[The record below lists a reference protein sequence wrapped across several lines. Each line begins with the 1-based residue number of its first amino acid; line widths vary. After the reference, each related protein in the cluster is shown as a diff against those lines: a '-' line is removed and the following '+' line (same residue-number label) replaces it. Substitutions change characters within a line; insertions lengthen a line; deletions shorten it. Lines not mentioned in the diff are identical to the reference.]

1 MSFSLGRGQVL
12 QPGANCIKSEV
23 STLHRK
29 ESPLVDV
36 LRTLWPSP
44 IFLLPLKEPDLRN
57 STECARRKRHEYFSL
72 PASREENF
80 FYNLHEGFFLKNC
93 MYSWIQTKM
102 YCTREKE
109 CAARP
114 LSRSYAA
121 HLSVLRRQQHPPL
134 GSRGGRLQELL
145 NASSLNVRKWNI

>member
-109 CAARP
+109 RGTP
-114 LSRSYAA
+114 P
-121 HLSVLRRQQHPPL
+121 VPQLRRAPVRP
-134 GSRGGRLQELL
+134 EAAA
-145 NASSLNVRKWNI
+145 ASPSWEPRRQAAGASKCLIFKCT

>member
-80 FYNLHEGFFLKNC
+80 FYNLHEGFFF
-93 MYSWIQTKM
+93 
-102 YCTREKE
+102 KE
-109 CAARP
+109 LYVFVDTNQNVLHQRKGV
-114 LSRSYAA
+114 RSTPP
-121 HLSVLRRQQHPPL
+121 VPQLRRAPVRP
-134 GSRGGRLQELL
+134 EAAA
-145 NASSLNVRKWNI
+145 ASPSWEPRRQAAGASKCLIFKCT